1 MVSSFPII
9 GNRSTVSTAAFA
21 GRATPPIQQ
30 DPVATKLL
38 NQNSLQLGL
47 VASQITNLN
56 TQVASLNTTLQAIST
71 GLATSQAVERQ
82 KEEAEQ
88 ARESRLAQEQLRQ
101 GQESIIEKKI
111 EAAATAPA
119 QRLATK
125 ASFTLG
131 NLGKFF
137 LSLVGGWLTSQTID
151 AINANAEGNTDKL
164 QEIKINV
171 LKGLGVITGVFVASR
186 IALRALSGGFGRLA
200 IGLTAAAALG
210 LFTTPGKEFL
220 SFLYNEVKKF
230 YAGVQERL
238 PFLPNLPGQQPGGN
252 QTDPS
257 KLPEQQQSGSKPE
270 TETETESEIDPSK
283 PPGTQQYVLGG
294 LVEGTSGIDQIPA
307 RLTAGEFVVPQGK
320 VKQYG
325 LDFMESI
332 RSGNTLFA
340 ENDNKDE
347 FVPRDPEKPFDANL
361 RAKQTEPANIPLEGD
376 SSRGLEPG
384 QISKGDTTLS
394 EMGYSVDE
402 VQGMINEEQNIGKPV
417 VASPENLTP
426 VQKSLSIAKAVSEPP
441 QEESINILPLPIPPS
456 GGGQSNQQSAPVASG
471 NVGNIPVF
479 ATSDSSN
486 MYVLTTKTI
495 FNVL

>member
-9 GNRSTVSTAAFA
+9 GRRSTVSTAAFT
-21 GRATPPIQQ
+21 GRATAPVQQ
-30 DPVATKLL
+30 DPVTTKLL

-47 VASQITNLN
+47 VATQITNLN

-101 GQESIIEKKI
+101 GQESLIEKKI

-119 QRLATK
+119 QKLATK

-131 NLGKFF
+131 NLGQFF
-137 LSLVGGWLTSQTID
+137 LSLVGGWLTSQAID
-151 AINANAEGNTDKL
+151 AINAGAEGNKDKL

-171 LKGLGVITGVFVASR
+171 LKGLGVITGVFIASR
-186 IALRALSGGFGRLA
+186 LALRVLSGGFGRLA

-210 LFTTPGKEFL
+210 LFTAPGQQFL
-220 SFLYNEVKKF
+220 ALLAEAYNYIRENVP
-230 YAGVQERL
+230 GGQLL
-238 PFLPNLPGQQPGGN
+238 PALPEQQPNANQPPGQQP
-252 QTDPS
+252 P
-257 KLPEQQQSGSKPE
+257 PEQQGQQP
-270 TETETESEIDPSK
+270 PPQQQPNANK
-283 PPGTQQYVLGG
+283 PPGMALGG
-294 LVEGTSGIDQIPA
+294 LVEGTPGIDQIPA
-307 RLTAGEFVVPQGK
+307 MLTDGEFVMPQSK
-320 VKQYG
+320 VRQYG

-347 FVPRDPEKPFDANL
+347 FVPRDKEKPFDVNL
-361 RAKQTEPANIPLEGD
+361 EAKQTEPANIPLEGD
-376 SSRGLEPG
+376 ASRGLEPG
-384 QISKGDTTLS
+384 QISPGDTTLS

-402 VQGMINEEQNIGKPV
+402 VQGMINEEKYIGKTGNLPSSNITPIIKAQK
-417 VASPENLTP
+417 VAER
-426 VQKSLSIAKAVSEPP
+426 VSEPP
-441 QEESINILPLPIPPS
+441 QEDPINIVPIPIPPS
-456 GGGQSNQQSAPVASG
+456 GGGQSNQQSVPAASG
-471 NVGNIPVF
+471 SIGGIPVF

>member
-9 GNRSTVSTAAFA
+9 GRRSTVSTAAFT
-21 GRATPPIQQ
+21 GRATAPVQQ
-30 DPVATKLL
+30 DPVTTKLL

-47 VASQITNLN
+47 VATQITNLN

-101 GQESIIEKKI
+101 GQESLIEKKI

-119 QRLATK
+119 QKLATK

-131 NLGKFF
+131 NLGQFF
-137 LSLVGGWLTSQTID
+137 LSLVGGWLTSQAID
-151 AINANAEGNTDKL
+151 AINANAEGNKDKL

-186 IALRALSGGFGRLA
+186 LALRALTGGFGRLA
-200 IGLTAAAALG
+200 IGLTAAAAIG
-210 LFTTPGKEFL
+210 LFT
-220 SFLYNEVKKF
+220 
-230 YAGVQERL
+230 A
-238 PFLPNLPGQQPGGN
+238 PGQQFLALLAEAYKYIRENVPGG
-252 QTDPS
+252 QL
-257 KLPEQQQSGSKPE
+257 LPELPQQQP
-270 TETETESEIDPSK
+270 DANK
-283 PPGTQQYVLGG
+283 PPGIQEGQQGNQGNQSNQPNANKPPGAEQFALGG
-294 LVEGTSGIDQIPA
+294 LVEGTPGIDQIPA
-307 RLTAGEFVVPQGK
+307 MLTDGEFVMPQSK
-320 VKQYG
+320 VRQYG

-347 FVPRDPEKPFDANL
+347 FVPRDKEKPFDVNL
-361 RAKQTEPANIPLEGD
+361 KAKQTEPANIPLEGD
-376 SSRGLEPG
+376 ASKGLEPG
-384 QISKGDTTLS
+384 QISPGDTTLS

-402 VQGMINEEQNIGKPV
+402 VQGMINEEKYIGKTGNLPSSNITPIIKAQK
-417 VASPENLTP
+417 VAER
-426 VQKSLSIAKAVSEPP
+426 VSEPP
-441 QEESINILPLPIPPS
+441 QEDPINIVPIPIPPS
-456 GGGQSNQQSAPVASG
+456 GGGQSNQQSVPAASG
-471 NVGNIPVF
+471 SIGGIPVF

>member
-9 GNRSTVSTAAFA
+9 GRRSTVSTAAFT
-21 GRATPPIQQ
+21 GRATAPVQQ
-30 DPVATKLL
+30 DPVTTKLL

-47 VASQITNLN
+47 VATQITNLN

-101 GQESIIEKKI
+101 GQESLIEKKI

-119 QRLATK
+119 QKLATK

-131 NLGKFF
+131 NLGQFF
-137 LSLVGGWLTSQTID
+137 LSLVGGWLTSQAID
-151 AINANAEGNTDKL
+151 AINANAEGNKDKL

-186 IALRALSGGFGRLA
+186 LALTALSGGFGRLA
-200 IGLTAAAALG
+200 IGLTAAAAIG
-210 LFTTPGKEFL
+210 LFT
-220 SFLYNEVKKF
+220 
-230 YAGVQERL
+230 A
-238 PFLPNLPGQQPGGN
+238 PGQQFLALLAEAYKYVRENFPGG
-252 QTDPS
+252 QL
-257 KLPEQQQSGSKPE
+257 LPELPQQQPNANQPPGQQQGQQGNQGNQGNQSNQPNAN
-270 TETETESEIDPSK
+270 K
-283 PPGTQQYVLGG
+283 PPGPQQFALGG
-294 LVEGTSGIDQIPA
+294 LVEGTPGIDQIPA
-307 RLTAGEFVVPQGK
+307 MLTDGEFVMPQSK
-320 VKQYG
+320 VRQYG

-347 FVPRDPEKPFDANL
+347 FVPRDKEKPFDVNL
-361 RAKQTEPANIPLEGD
+361 KAKQTEPANIPLEGD
-376 SSRGLEPG
+376 ASRGLEPG
-384 QISKGDTTLS
+384 QISPGDTTLS

-402 VQGMINEEQNIGKPV
+402 VQGMINEEKYIGKTGNLPSSNITPIIKAQK
-417 VASPENLTP
+417 VAER
-426 VQKSLSIAKAVSEPP
+426 VSEPP
-441 QEESINILPLPIPPS
+441 QEDPINIVPIPIPPS
-456 GGGQSNQQSAPVASG
+456 GGGQSNQQSVPAASG
-471 NVGNIPVF
+471 SIGGIPVF

>member
-9 GNRSTVSTAAFA
+9 GRRSTVSTAAFT
-21 GRATPPIQQ
+21 GRATAPVQQ
-30 DPVATKLL
+30 DPVTTKLL

-47 VASQITNLN
+47 VAAQITNLN

-88 ARESRLAQEQLRQ
+88 ARESRLAQEKLRQ
-101 GQESIIEKKI
+101 GQESLIEKKI

-119 QRLATK
+119 QKLATK

-131 NLGKFF
+131 NLGQFF
-137 LSLVGGWLTSQTID
+137 LSLVGGWLTSQAID
-151 AINANAEGNTDKL
+151 AINANAEGNKDKL

-171 LKGLGVITGVFVASR
+171 LKGLGVITGVFIASR
-186 IALRALSGGFGRLA
+186 LALRVLSGGFGRLA
-200 IGLTAAAALG
+200 IGLTAAAAIG
-210 LFTTPGKEFL
+210 LFTAPGQQFL
-220 SFLYNEVKKF
+220 ELLAEAYNYIRE
-230 YAGVQERL
+230 
-238 PFLPNLPGQQPGGN
+238 NLPGGQLLPA
-252 QTDPS
+252 
-257 KLPEQQQSGSKPE
+257 LPEPQPNAN
-270 TETETESEIDPSK
+270 K
-283 PPGTQQYVLGG
+283 PPGQQQGQQGNQGQQPPPQQPNANKPPGRALGG
-294 LVEGTSGIDQIPA
+294 LVEGTPGIDQIPA
-307 RLTAGEFVVPQGK
+307 MLTDGEFVMPQSK
-320 VKQYG
+320 VRQYG

-347 FVPRDPEKPFDANL
+347 FVPRDKEKPFDVNL
-361 RAKQTEPANIPLEGD
+361 KAKQTEPANIPLEGD
-376 SSRGLEPG
+376 ASKGLEPG
-384 QISKGDTTLS
+384 QISPSDTTLS

-402 VQGMINEEQNIGKPV
+402 VQGMINEEKYIGKTGNLPSSNITPIIKAQK
-417 VASPENLTP
+417 VAER
-426 VQKSLSIAKAVSEPP
+426 VSEPP
-441 QEESINILPLPIPPS
+441 QEDPINIVPIPIPPS
-456 GGGQSNQQSAPVASG
+456 GGSQSNQQSVPAASG
-471 NVGNIPVF
+471 NVGGIPVF

>member
-56 TQVASLNTTLQAIST
+56 NQVASLNTTLQAIST

-88 ARESRLAQEQLRQ
+88 ARETRLAQEQLRQ

-111 EAAATAPA
+111 EAAATEPA
-119 QRLATK
+119 QKLARK

-131 NLGKFF
+131 NLGDFF
-137 LSLVGGWLTSQTID
+137 LSLIGGWLTSQVVD

-164 QEIKINV
+164 QEIKINI

-186 IALRALSGGFGRLA
+186 LALRVLSGGFGRLA

-210 LFTTPGKEFL
+210 LFTTPGKQFL
-220 SFLYNEVKKF
+220 NFLYDEVKKF
-230 YAGVQERL
+230 YAGAQKIL

-252 QTDPS
+252 QTNSNNSNKPQG
-257 KLPEQQQSGSKPE
+257 QQTSGQQPGGNQTNS
-270 TETETESEIDPSK
+270 TK
-283 PPGTQQYVLGG
+283 PPGMVLGG
-294 LVEGTSGIDQIPA
+294 LVKGKSGTDQNIRA
-307 RLTAGEFVVPQGK
+307 LTKGEFVVPQGR

-340 ENDNKDE
+340 ENDNKKDE
-347 FVPRDPEKPFDANL
+347 FVPKDPEKPFDANL

-376 SSRGLEPG
+376 ASRGLEPG

-394 EMGYSVDE
+394 EMGYSVAE
-402 VQGMINEEQNIGKPV
+402 VQGMINEEKNIGKPV

-441 QEESINILPLPIPPS
+441 QEEPINILPLPIPPS

>member
-9 GNRSTVSTAAFA
+9 GRRSTVSTAAFT
-21 GRATPPIQQ
+21 GRATAPVQQ
-30 DPVATKLL
+30 DPVTTKLL

-47 VASQITNLN
+47 VATQITNLN

-101 GQESIIEKKI
+101 GQESLIEKKI

-119 QRLATK
+119 QKLATK

-131 NLGKFF
+131 NLGQFF
-137 LSLVGGWLTSQTID
+137 LSLVGGWLTSQAID
-151 AINANAEGNTDKL
+151 AINAGAEGNKDKL

-186 IALRALSGGFGRLA
+186 LALRALSGGFGRLA
-200 IGLTAAAALG
+200 IGLTAAAAIG
-210 LFTTPGKEFL
+210 LFTAPGKQFL
-220 SFLYNEVKKF
+220 ALLAEAYNYIRENIP
-230 YAGVQERL
+230 GGQLL
-238 PFLPNLPGQQPGGN
+238 PELPQQQPNANQPPGQQQGQQGN
-252 QTDPS
+252 QGN
-257 KLPEQQQSGSKPE
+257 QSNQPNAN
-270 TETETESEIDPSK
+270 K
-283 PPGTQQYVLGG
+283 PPGPQQFALGG
-294 LVEGTSGIDQIPA
+294 LVEGTPGIDQIPA
-307 RLTAGEFVVPQGK
+307 MLTDGEFVMPQSK
-320 VKQYG
+320 VRQYG

-347 FVPRDPEKPFDANL
+347 FVPRDKEKPFDVNL
-361 RAKQTEPANIPLEGD
+361 KAKQTEPANIPLEGD
-376 SSRGLEPG
+376 ASKGLEPG
-384 QISKGDTTLS
+384 QISPGDTTLS

-402 VQGMINEEQNIGKPV
+402 VQGMINEEKYIGKTGNLPSSNITPIIKAQK
-417 VASPENLTP
+417 VAER
-426 VQKSLSIAKAVSEPP
+426 VSEPP
-441 QEESINILPLPIPPS
+441 QEDPINIVPIPIPPS
-456 GGGQSNQQSAPVASG
+456 GGGQSNQQSVPAASG
-471 NVGNIPVF
+471 SIGGIPVF

>member
-9 GNRSTVSTAAFA
+9 GRRSTVSTAAFT
-21 GRATPPIQQ
+21 GRATAPVQQ
-30 DPVATKLL
+30 DPVTTKLL

-47 VASQITNLN
+47 VATQITNLN

-101 GQESIIEKKI
+101 GQESLIEKKI

-119 QRLATK
+119 QKLATK

-131 NLGKFF
+131 NLGQFF
-137 LSLVGGWLTSQTID
+137 LSLVGGWLTSQAID
-151 AINANAEGNTDKL
+151 AINANAEGNKDKL

-186 IALRALSGGFGRLA
+186 LALTALTGGFGRLA
-200 IGLTAAAALG
+200 IGLTAAAAIG
-210 LFTTPGKEFL
+210 LFT
-220 SFLYNEVKKF
+220 
-230 YAGVQERL
+230 A
-238 PFLPNLPGQQPGGN
+238 PGQQFLALLAEAYNYIRENVPGG
-252 QTDPS
+252 QLLPA
-257 KLPEQQQSGSKPE
+257 LPEPQPNAA
-270 TETETESEIDPSK
+270 K
-283 PPGTQQYVLGG
+283 PPGIQEGQQGNQGNQSNQPNANKPPGPEQFALGG
-294 LVEGTSGIDQIPA
+294 LVKGTPGIDQIPA
-307 RLTAGEFVVPQGK
+307 MLTDGEFVMPQSK
-320 VKQYG
+320 VRQYG

-347 FVPRDPEKPFDANL
+347 FVPRDKEKPFDVNL
-361 RAKQTEPANIPLEGD
+361 EAKQTEPANIPLEGD
-376 SSRGLEPG
+376 ASRGLEPG
-384 QISKGDTTLS
+384 QISPSDTTLS

-402 VQGMINEEQNIGKPV
+402 VQGMINEEKYIGKTGNLPSSNITPIIKAQK
-417 VASPENLTP
+417 VAER
-426 VQKSLSIAKAVSEPP
+426 VSEPP
-441 QEESINILPLPIPPS
+441 QEDPINIVPIPIPPS
-456 GGGQSNQQSAPVASG
+456 GGGQSNQQSVPAASG
-471 NVGNIPVF
+471 NVGGIPVF

>member
-9 GNRSTVSTAAFA
+9 GRRSTVSTAAFT
-21 GRATPPIQQ
+21 GRATAPVQQ
-30 DPVATKLL
+30 DPVTTKLL

-47 VASQITNLN
+47 VATQITNLN

-101 GQESIIEKKI
+101 GQESLIEKKI

-119 QRLATK
+119 QKLATK

-131 NLGKFF
+131 NLGQFF
-137 LSLVGGWLTSQTID
+137 LSLVGGWLTSQAID
-151 AINANAEGNTDKL
+151 AINAGAEGNKDKL

-171 LKGLGVITGVFVASR
+171 LKGLGVITGVFIASR
-186 IALRALSGGFGRLA
+186 LALRVLSGGFGRLA

-210 LFTTPGKEFL
+210 LFTTPGKQFL
-220 SFLYNEVKKF
+220 GFLLEEGRKF
-230 YAGVQERL
+230 YESIRQNVPGGQLL
-238 PFLPNLPGQQPGGN
+238 PELPEPQPNAAEPPGQQQGQQGN
-252 QTDPS
+252 QGN
-257 KLPEQQQSGSKPE
+257 QGNQSNQPNAN
-270 TETETESEIDPSK
+270 K
-283 PPGTQQYVLGG
+283 PPGLQQYALGG
-294 LVEGTSGIDQIPA
+294 LVEGTPGIDQIPA
-307 RLTAGEFVVPQGK
+307 MLTDGEFVMPQGK

-347 FVPRDPEKPFDANL
+347 FVPRDKEKPFDVNL
-361 RAKQTEPANIPLEGD
+361 KAKQTEPANIPLEGD
-376 SSRGLEPG
+376 ASKGLEPG
-384 QISKGDTTLS
+384 QISPSDTTLS

-402 VQGMINEEQNIGKPV
+402 VQGMINEEKYIGKTGNLPSSNITPIIKAQK
-417 VASPENLTP
+417 VAER
-426 VQKSLSIAKAVSEPP
+426 VSEPP
-441 QEESINILPLPIPPS
+441 QEDPINIVPIPIPPS
-456 GGGQSNQQSAPVASG
+456 GGGQSNQQSVPAASG
-471 NVGNIPVF
+471 SIGGIPVF

>member
-9 GNRSTVSTAAFA
+9 GRRSTVSTAAFT
-21 GRATPPIQQ
+21 GRATAPVQQ
-30 DPVATKLL
+30 DPVTTKLL

-47 VASQITNLN
+47 VATQITNLN

-101 GQESIIEKKI
+101 GQESLIEKKI

-119 QRLATK
+119 QKLATK

-131 NLGKFF
+131 NLGQFF
-137 LSLVGGWLTSQTID
+137 LSLVGGWLTSQAID
-151 AINANAEGNTDKL
+151 AINAGAEGNKDKL

-186 IALRALSGGFGRLA
+186 LALRALSGGFGRLA
-200 IGLTAAAALG
+200 IGLTAAAAIG
-210 LFTTPGKEFL
+210 LFTTPGKQFL
-220 SFLYNEVKKF
+220 ALLAEAYNYLRENVP
-230 YAGVQERL
+230 GGQLL
-238 PFLPNLPGQQPGGN
+238 PELPQQQPDAN
-252 QTDPS
+252 
-257 KLPEQQQSGSKPE
+257 
-270 TETETESEIDPSK
+270 K
-283 PPGTQQYVLGG
+283 PPGIQEGQQGNQGNQSNQPNANKPPGAEQFALGG
-294 LVEGTSGIDQIPA
+294 LVEGTPGIDQIPA
-307 RLTAGEFVVPQGK
+307 MLTDGEFVMPQSK
-320 VKQYG
+320 VRQYG

-347 FVPRDPEKPFDANL
+347 FVPRDKEKPFDVNL
-361 RAKQTEPANIPLEGD
+361 KAKQTEPANIPLEGD
-376 SSRGLEPG
+376 ASKGLEPG
-384 QISKGDTTLS
+384 QISPGDTTLS

-402 VQGMINEEQNIGKPV
+402 VQGMINEEKYIGKTGNLPSSNITPIIKAQK
-417 VASPENLTP
+417 VAER
-426 VQKSLSIAKAVSEPP
+426 VSEPP
-441 QEESINILPLPIPPS
+441 QEDPINIVPIPIPPS
-456 GGGQSNQQSAPVASG
+456 GGGQSNQQSVPAASG
-471 NVGNIPVF
+471 SIGGIPVF

>member
-9 GNRSTVSTAAFA
+9 GRRSTVSTAAFT
-21 GRATPPIQQ
+21 GRATAPVQQ
-30 DPVATKLL
+30 DPVTTKLL

-47 VASQITNLN
+47 VAAQITNLN
-56 TQVASLNTTLQAIST
+56 TQVASLNTTLQAISS

-101 GQESIIEKKI
+101 GQESLIEKKI

-119 QRLATK
+119 QKLATK

-131 NLGKFF
+131 NLGQFF
-137 LSLVGGWLTSQTID
+137 LSLVGGWLTSQAID
-151 AINANAEGNTDKL
+151 AINAGAEGNKDKL

-171 LKGLGVITGVFVASR
+171 LKGLGVITGVFIASR
-186 IALRALSGGFGRLA
+186 LALRVLSGGFGRLA

-210 LFTTPGKEFL
+210 LFTEPGKQFL
-220 SFLYNEVKKF
+220 KLLAEAYNYFRENVP
-230 YAGVQERL
+230 GGQLL
-238 PFLPNLPGQQPGGN
+238 PELPQQQPNANQPPGLQQGQQGN
-252 QTDPS
+252 QGN
-257 KLPEQQQSGSKPE
+257 QGNQSNQPNAN
-270 TETETESEIDPSK
+270 K
-283 PPGTQQYVLGG
+283 PPGPQQLALGG
-294 LVEGTSGIDQIPA
+294 LVEGTPGIDQIPA
-307 RLTAGEFVVPQGK
+307 MLTDGEFVMPQSK
-320 VKQYG
+320 VRQYG

-347 FVPRDPEKPFDANL
+347 FVPRDKEKPFDVNL
-361 RAKQTEPANIPLEGD
+361 KAKQTEPANIPLEGD
-376 SSRGLEPG
+376 ASKGLEPG
-384 QISKGDTTLS
+384 QISPSDTTLS

-402 VQGMINEEQNIGKPV
+402 VRGMINEEKYIGKTGNLPSSNITPIIKAQK
-417 VASPENLTP
+417 VAER
-426 VQKSLSIAKAVSEPP
+426 VSEPP
-441 QEESINILPLPIPPS
+441 QEDPINIVPIPIPPS
-456 GGGQSNQQSAPVASG
+456 SGGQSNQQSVPAASG
-471 NVGNIPVF
+471 SIGGIPVF

>member
-9 GNRSTVSTAAFA
+9 GRRSTVSTAAFT
-21 GRATPPIQQ
+21 GRATAPVQQ
-30 DPVATKLL
+30 DPVTTKLL

-47 VASQITNLN
+47 VATQITNLN

-101 GQESIIEKKI
+101 GQESLIEKKI

-119 QRLATK
+119 QKLATK

-131 NLGKFF
+131 NLGQFF
-137 LSLVGGWLTSQTID
+137 LSLVGGWLTSQAID
-151 AINANAEGNTDKL
+151 AINANAEGNKDKL

-186 IALRALSGGFGRLA
+186 LALTALSGGFGRLA
-200 IGLTAAAALG
+200 IGLTAAAAIG
-210 LFTTPGKEFL
+210 LFT
-220 SFLYNEVKKF
+220 
-230 YAGVQERL
+230 A
-238 PFLPNLPGQQPGGN
+238 PGQQFLELLAEAYKYVRENFPGG
-252 QTDPS
+252 QL
-257 KLPEQQQSGSKPE
+257 LPELPQQQPNANQPPGQQQGQQGNQGNQGNQSNQPNAN
-270 TETETESEIDPSK
+270 K
-283 PPGTQQYVLGG
+283 PPGPQQFALGG
-294 LVEGTSGIDQIPA
+294 LVEGTPGIDQIPA
-307 RLTAGEFVVPQGK
+307 MLTDGEFVMPQSK
-320 VKQYG
+320 VRQYG

-347 FVPRDPEKPFDANL
+347 FVPRDKEKPFDVNL
-361 RAKQTEPANIPLEGD
+361 EAKQTEPANIPLEGD
-376 SSRGLEPG
+376 ASRGLEPG
-384 QISKGDTTLS
+384 QISPSDTTLS

-402 VQGMINEEQNIGKPV
+402 VQGMINEEKYIGKTGNLPSSNITPIIKAQK
-417 VASPENLTP
+417 VAER
-426 VQKSLSIAKAVSEPP
+426 VSEPP
-441 QEESINILPLPIPPS
+441 QEDPINIVPIPIPPS
-456 GGGQSNQQSAPVASG
+456 GGGQSNQQSVPAASG
-471 NVGNIPVF
+471 SIGGIPVF

>member
-9 GNRSTVSTAAFA
+9 GRRSTVSTAAFT
-21 GRATPPIQQ
+21 GRATAPVQQ
-30 DPVATKLL
+30 DPVTTKLL

-47 VASQITNLN
+47 VATQITNLN

-101 GQESIIEKKI
+101 GQESLIEKKI

-119 QRLATK
+119 QKLATK

-131 NLGKFF
+131 NLGQFF
-137 LSLVGGWLTSQTID
+137 LSLVGGWLTSQAID
-151 AINANAEGNTDKL
+151 AINANAEGNKDKL

-186 IALRALSGGFGRLA
+186 LALRALTGGFGRLA
-200 IGLTAAAALG
+200 IGLTAAAAIG
-210 LFTTPGKEFL
+210 LFT
-220 SFLYNEVKKF
+220 
-230 YAGVQERL
+230 A
-238 PFLPNLPGQQPGGN
+238 PGQQFLALLAEAYNYIRENVPGG
-252 QTDPS
+252 QL
-257 KLPEQQQSGSKPE
+257 LPELPQQQP
-270 TETETESEIDPSK
+270 DANK
-283 PPGTQQYVLGG
+283 PPGIQEGQQGNQGNQSNQPNANKPPGAEQFALGG
-294 LVEGTSGIDQIPA
+294 LVEGTPGIDQIPA
-307 RLTAGEFVVPQGK
+307 MLTDGEFVMPQSK
-320 VKQYG
+320 VRQYG

-347 FVPRDPEKPFDANL
+347 FVPRDKEKPFDVNL
-361 RAKQTEPANIPLEGD
+361 KAKQTEPANIPLEGD
-376 SSRGLEPG
+376 ASKGLEPG
-384 QISKGDTTLS
+384 QISPGDTTLS

-402 VQGMINEEQNIGKPV
+402 VQGMINEEKYIGKTGNLPSSNITPIIKAQK
-417 VASPENLTP
+417 VAER
-426 VQKSLSIAKAVSEPP
+426 VSEPP
-441 QEESINILPLPIPPS
+441 QEDPINIVPIPIPPS
-456 GGGQSNQQSAPVASG
+456 GGGQSNQQSVPAASG
-471 NVGNIPVF
+471 SIGGIPVF

>member
-9 GNRSTVSTAAFA
+9 GRRSTVSTAAFT
-21 GRATPPIQQ
+21 GRATAPVQQ
-30 DPVATKLL
+30 DPVTTKLL

-47 VASQITNLN
+47 VATQITNLN

-101 GQESIIEKKI
+101 GQESLIEKKI

-119 QRLATK
+119 QKLATK

-131 NLGKFF
+131 NLGQFF
-137 LSLVGGWLTSQTID
+137 LSLVGGWLTSQAID
-151 AINANAEGNTDKL
+151 AINANAEGNKDKL

-186 IALRALSGGFGRLA
+186 LALRALTGGFGRLA
-200 IGLTAAAALG
+200 IGLTAAAAIG
-210 LFTTPGKEFL
+210 LFT
-220 SFLYNEVKKF
+220 
-230 YAGVQERL
+230 A
-238 PFLPNLPGQQPGGN
+238 PGQQFLALLAEAYNYIRENVPGG
-252 QTDPS
+252 QL
-257 KLPEQQQSGSKPE
+257 LPELPQQQP
-270 TETETESEIDPSK
+270 DANK
-283 PPGTQQYVLGG
+283 PPGIQEGQQGNQGNQSNQPNANKPPGAEQFALGG
-294 LVEGTSGIDQIPA
+294 LVEGTPGIDQIPA
-307 RLTAGEFVVPQGK
+307 MLTDGEFVMPQSK
-320 VKQYG
+320 VRQYG

-347 FVPRDPEKPFDANL
+347 FVPRDKEKPFDVNL
-361 RAKQTEPANIPLEGD
+361 KAKQTEPANIPLEGD
-376 SSRGLEPG
+376 ASKGLEPG
-384 QISKGDTTLS
+384 QISPGDTTLS

-402 VQGMINEEQNIGKPV
+402 VQGMINEEKYIGKTGNLPSSNITPIIKAQK
-417 VASPENLTP
+417 VAER
-426 VQKSLSIAKAVSEPP
+426 VSEPP
-441 QEESINILPLPIPPS
+441 QEDPINIVPIPIPPAS
-456 GGGQSNQQSAPVASG
+456 GGQSSQQSVPAASG
-471 NVGNIPVF
+471 NVGGIPVF

>member
-9 GNRSTVSTAAFA
+9 GRRSTVSTAAFT
-21 GRATPPIQQ
+21 GRATAPVQQ
-30 DPVATKLL
+30 DPVTTKLL

-47 VASQITNLN
+47 VATQITNLN

-101 GQESIIEKKI
+101 GQESLIEKKI

-119 QRLATK
+119 QKLATK

-131 NLGKFF
+131 NLGQFF
-137 LSLVGGWLTSQTID
+137 LSLVGGWLTSQAID
-151 AINANAEGNTDKL
+151 AINANAEGNKDKL

-186 IALRALSGGFGRLA
+186 LALRALSGGFGRLA
-200 IGLTAAAALG
+200 IGLTAAAAIG
-210 LFTTPGKEFL
+210 LFTTPGKQFL
-220 SFLYNEVKKF
+220 ALLAEAYNYLRENVP
-230 YAGVQERL
+230 GGQLL
-238 PFLPNLPGQQPGGN
+238 PELPQQQPDAN
-252 QTDPS
+252 
-257 KLPEQQQSGSKPE
+257 
-270 TETETESEIDPSK
+270 K
-283 PPGTQQYVLGG
+283 PPGIQEGQQGNQGNQSNQPNANKPPGAEQFALGG
-294 LVEGTSGIDQIPA
+294 LVEGTPGIDQIPA
-307 RLTAGEFVVPQGK
+307 MLTDGEFVMPQSK
-320 VKQYG
+320 VRQYG

-347 FVPRDPEKPFDANL
+347 FVPRDKEKPFDVNL
-361 RAKQTEPANIPLEGD
+361 KAKQTEPANIPLEGD
-376 SSRGLEPG
+376 ASKGLEPG
-384 QISKGDTTLS
+384 QISPGDTTLS

-402 VQGMINEEQNIGKPV
+402 VQGMINEEKYIGKTGNLPSSNITPIIKAQK
-417 VASPENLTP
+417 VAER
-426 VQKSLSIAKAVSEPP
+426 VSEPP
-441 QEESINILPLPIPPS
+441 QEDPINIVPIPIPPS
-456 GGGQSNQQSAPVASG
+456 GGGQSNQQSVPAASG
-471 NVGNIPVF
+471 SIGGIPVF

>member
-9 GNRSTVSTAAFA
+9 GRRSTVSTAAFT
-21 GRATPPIQQ
+21 GRATAPVQQ
-30 DPVATKLL
+30 DPVTTKLL

-47 VASQITNLN
+47 VAAQITNLN

-101 GQESIIEKKI
+101 GQESLIEKKI

-119 QRLATK
+119 QKLATK

-131 NLGKFF
+131 NLGQFF
-137 LSLVGGWLTSQTID
+137 LSLVGGWLTSQAID
-151 AINANAEGNTDKL
+151 AINANAEGNKDKL

-186 IALRALSGGFGRLA
+186 LALTALTGGFGRLA
-200 IGLTAAAALG
+200 IGLTAAAAIG
-210 LFTTPGKEFL
+210 LFT
-220 SFLYNEVKKF
+220 
-230 YAGVQERL
+230 A
-238 PFLPNLPGQQPGGN
+238 PGQQFLALLAEAYNYIRENVPGG
-252 QTDPS
+252 QLLPA
-257 KLPEQQQSGSKPE
+257 LPEPQPNAA
-270 TETETESEIDPSK
+270 K
-283 PPGTQQYVLGG
+283 PPGIQEGQQGNQGNQSNQPNANKPPGPEQFALGG
-294 LVEGTSGIDQIPA
+294 LVKGTPGIDQIPA
-307 RLTAGEFVVPQGK
+307 MLTDGEFVMPQSK
-320 VKQYG
+320 VRQYG

-347 FVPRDPEKPFDANL
+347 FVPRDKEKPFDVNL
-361 RAKQTEPANIPLEGD
+361 EAKQTEPANIPLEGD
-376 SSRGLEPG
+376 ASRGLEPG
-384 QISKGDTTLS
+384 QISPSDTTLS

-402 VQGMINEEQNIGKPV
+402 VQGMINEEKYIGKTGNLPSSNITPIIKAQK
-417 VASPENLTP
+417 VAER
-426 VQKSLSIAKAVSEPP
+426 VSEPP
-441 QEESINILPLPIPPS
+441 QEDPINIVPIPIPPS
-456 GGGQSNQQSAPVASG
+456 GGGQSNQQSVPAASG
-471 NVGNIPVF
+471 SIGGIPVF

>member
-9 GNRSTVSTAAFA
+9 GRRSTVSTAAFT
-21 GRATPPIQQ
+21 GRATAPVQQ
-30 DPVATKLL
+30 DPVTTKLL

-47 VASQITNLN
+47 VATQITNLN

-101 GQESIIEKKI
+101 GQESLIEKKI

-119 QRLATK
+119 QKLATK

-137 LSLVGGWLTSQTID
+137 LSLVGGWLTSQAID
-151 AINANAEGNTDKL
+151 AINANAEGNKDKL

-186 IALRALSGGFGRLA
+186 LALTALTGGFGRLA
-200 IGLTAAAALG
+200 IGLTAAAAIG
-210 LFTTPGKEFL
+210 LFTTPGQQFL
-220 SFLYNEVKKF
+220 GFLLEEGRKF
-230 YAGVQERL
+230 YESIRQNVPGGQLL
-238 PFLPNLPGQQPGGN
+238 PELPQQQPNANQPPGQQP
-252 QTDPS
+252 P
-257 KLPEQQQSGSKPE
+257 PEQQGQQP
-270 TETETESEIDPSK
+270 PSQQPPPANR
-283 PPGTQQYVLGG
+283 PPGRALGG
-294 LVEGTSGIDQIPA
+294 LVEGTPGIDQIPA
-307 RLTAGEFVVPQGK
+307 MLTDGEFVMPQGK

-347 FVPRDPEKPFDANL
+347 FVPRDKEKPFDVNL
-361 RAKQTEPANIPLEGD
+361 EAKQTEPANIPLEGD
-376 SSRGLEPG
+376 ASRGLEPG
-384 QISKGDTTLS
+384 QISPGDTTLS

-402 VQGMINEEQNIGKPV
+402 VQGMINEEKYIGKTGNLPSSNITPIIKAQK
-417 VASPENLTP
+417 VAER
-426 VQKSLSIAKAVSEPP
+426 VSEPP
-441 QEESINILPLPIPPS
+441 QEDPINIVPIPIPPS
-456 GGGQSNQQSAPVASG
+456 GGGQSNQQSVPAASG
-471 NVGNIPVF
+471 SIGGIPVF

>member
-21 GRATPPIQQ
+21 GRATTPVQQ
-30 DPVATKLL
+30 NPVTTKLL

-47 VASQITNLN
+47 VASQINNLN

-101 GQESIIEKKI
+101 GQESLIEKKI
-111 EAAATAPA
+111 EAASTAPA
-119 QRLATK
+119 QKLATK

-131 NLGKFF
+131 NLGQFF

-186 IALRALSGGFGRLA
+186 LALRVLSGGFGRLA

-220 SFLYNEVKKF
+220 NFLYNEVKKF

-238 PFLPNLPGQQPGGN
+238 PFLPNLPGAESGGN

-257 KLPEQQQSGSKPE
+257 KLPEQQQSGQQTSGQQSGGNQ
-270 TETETESEIDPSK
+270 TDPTK
-283 PPGTQQYVLGG
+283 PPNMVLGG
-294 LVEGTSGIDQIPA
+294 LVEGTSGIDQINVN
-307 RLTAGEFVVPQGK
+307 LTAGEFVVPQGK

-340 ENDNKDE
+340 DNDKGDE

-402 VQGMINEEQNIGKPV
+402 VQGMINEEKNIGKPV

>member
-9 GNRSTVSTAAFA
+9 GRRSTVSTAAFT
-21 GRATPPIQQ
+21 GRATAPVQQ
-30 DPVATKLL
+30 DPVTTKLL

-47 VASQITNLN
+47 VATQITNLN

-101 GQESIIEKKI
+101 GQESLIEKKI

-119 QRLATK
+119 QKLATK

-131 NLGKFF
+131 NLGQFF
-137 LSLVGGWLTSQTID
+137 LSLVGGWLTSQAID
-151 AINANAEGNTDKL
+151 AINAAAEENKDKL

-186 IALRALSGGFGRLA
+186 LALTALSGGFGRLA
-200 IGLTAAAALG
+200 IGLTAAAAIG
-210 LFTTPGKEFL
+210 LFTTPGQQFL
-220 SFLYNEVKKF
+220 ALLAEAYKYIRENIP
-230 YAGVQERL
+230 GGQLL
-238 PFLPNLPGQQPGGN
+238 PALPEPQPNANQPPGQQQGQQGN
-252 QTDPS
+252 QG
-257 KLPEQQQSGSKPE
+257 QQGQQP
-270 TETETESEIDPSK
+270 PPQQPNANK
-283 PPGTQQYVLGG
+283 PPGMALGG
-294 LVEGTSGIDQIPA
+294 LVEGTPGIDQIPA
-307 RLTAGEFVVPQGK
+307 MLTDGEFVMPQSK
-320 VKQYG
+320 VRQYG

-347 FVPRDPEKPFDANL
+347 FVPRDKEKPFDVNL
-361 RAKQTEPANIPLEGD
+361 KAKQTEPANIPLEGD
-376 SSRGLEPG
+376 ASKGLEPG
-384 QISKGDTTLS
+384 QISPGDTTLS

-402 VQGMINEEQNIGKPV
+402 VQGMINEEKYIGKTGNLPSSNITPIIKAQK
-417 VASPENLTP
+417 VAER
-426 VQKSLSIAKAVSEPP
+426 VSEPP
-441 QEESINILPLPIPPS
+441 QEDPINIMPIPIPPAS
-456 GGGQSNQQSAPVASG
+456 GGQSSQQSVPAASG
-471 NVGNIPVF
+471 NVGGIPVF

>member
-9 GNRSTVSTAAFA
+9 GRRSTVSTAAFT
-21 GRATPPIQQ
+21 GRATAPVQQ
-30 DPVATKLL
+30 DPVTTKLL

-47 VASQITNLN
+47 VAAQITNLN

-101 GQESIIEKKI
+101 GQESLIEKKI

-119 QRLATK
+119 QKLATK

-131 NLGKFF
+131 NLGQFF
-137 LSLVGGWLTSQTID
+137 LSLVGGWLTSQAID
-151 AINANAEGNTDKL
+151 AINAAAEGNKDKL

-171 LKGLGVITGVFVASR
+171 LKGLGVITGVFIASR
-186 IALRALSGGFGRLA
+186 LALRVLSGGFGRLA
-200 IGLTAAAALG
+200 IGLTAAAAIG
-210 LFTTPGKEFL
+210 LFTAPGQQFL
-220 SFLYNEVKKF
+220 ELLAEAYNYIRE
-230 YAGVQERL
+230 
-238 PFLPNLPGQQPGGN
+238 NLPGGQLLPA
-252 QTDPS
+252 
-257 KLPEQQQSGSKPE
+257 LPEPQPNAN
-270 TETETESEIDPSK
+270 K
-283 PPGTQQYVLGG
+283 PPGRALGG
-294 LVEGTSGIDQIPA
+294 LVEGTPGIDQIPA
-307 RLTAGEFVVPQGK
+307 MLTDGEFVMPQSK
-320 VKQYG
+320 VRQYG

-347 FVPRDPEKPFDANL
+347 FVPRDKEKPFDVNL
-361 RAKQTEPANIPLEGD
+361 KAKQTEPANIPLEGD
-376 SSRGLEPG
+376 ASKGLEPG
-384 QISKGDTTLS
+384 QISPSDTTLS

-402 VQGMINEEQNIGKPV
+402 VQGMINEEKYIGKTGNLPSSNITPIIKAQK
-417 VASPENLTP
+417 VAER
-426 VQKSLSIAKAVSEPP
+426 VSEPP
-441 QEESINILPLPIPPS
+441 QEDPINIVPIPIPPS
-456 GGGQSNQQSAPVASG
+456 GGGQSNQQSVPAASG
-471 NVGNIPVF
+471 NVGGIPVF

>member
-9 GNRSTVSTAAFA
+9 GRRSTVSTAAFT
-21 GRATPPIQQ
+21 GRATAPVQQ
-30 DPVATKLL
+30 DPVTTKLL

-47 VASQITNLN
+47 VATQITNLN

-101 GQESIIEKKI
+101 GQESLIEKKI

-119 QRLATK
+119 QKLATK

-131 NLGKFF
+131 NLGQFF
-137 LSLVGGWLTSQTID
+137 LSLVGGWLTSQAID
-151 AINANAEGNTDKL
+151 AINAAAEGNKDKL

-186 IALRALSGGFGRLA
+186 LALRALSGGFGRLA
-200 IGLTAAAALG
+200 IGLTAAAAIG
-210 LFTTPGKEFL
+210 LFTK
-220 SFLYNEVKKF
+220 
-230 YAGVQERL
+230 
-238 PFLPNLPGQQPGGN
+238 PGQQFLALLAEAYNYLRENVPGG
-252 QTDPS
+252 QL
-257 KLPEQQQSGSKPE
+257 LPELPQQQPNAN
-270 TETETESEIDPSK
+270 K
-283 PPGTQQYVLGG
+283 PPGQQQGQQGNQGNQGQQPPPSNQQPPANRPPGSALGG
-294 LVEGTSGIDQIPA
+294 LVEGTPGIDQIPA
-307 RLTAGEFVVPQGK
+307 MLTDGEFVMPQSK
-320 VKQYG
+320 VRQYG

-347 FVPRDPEKPFDANL
+347 FVPRDKEKPFDVNL
-361 RAKQTEPANIPLEGD
+361 KAKQTEPANIPLEGD
-376 SSRGLEPG
+376 ASKGLEPG
-384 QISKGDTTLS
+384 QISPSDTTLS

-402 VQGMINEEQNIGKPV
+402 VQGMINEEKYIGKTGNLPSSNITPIIKAQK
-417 VASPENLTP
+417 VAER
-426 VQKSLSIAKAVSEPP
+426 VSEPP
-441 QEESINILPLPIPPS
+441 QEDPINIVPIPIPPS
-456 GGGQSNQQSAPVASG
+456 GGGQSNQQSVPAASG
-471 NVGNIPVF
+471 SIGGIPVF

>member
-1 MVSSFPII
+1 MVSSFPIL
-9 GNRSTVSTAAFA
+9 GGRSTLSTAAFT
-21 GRATPPIQQ
+21 GRATAPVQQ
-30 DPVATKLL
+30 DPVTTKLL

-47 VASQITNLN
+47 VASQINNLN
-56 TQVASLNTTLQAIST
+56 TQVANLNTTLQAIST

-119 QRLATK
+119 QKLATK

-131 NLGKFF
+131 NLGQFF
-137 LSLVGGWLTSQTID
+137 LTLVGGWLTSQAID
-151 AINANAEGNTDKL
+151 AINANAEGNKDKL

-186 IALRALSGGFGRLA
+186 LALRVLTGGFGRLA

-210 LFTTPGKEFL
+210 LFTTPGREFL
-220 SFLYNEVKKF
+220 KFLYTEVKNL
-230 YAGVQERL
+230 YDNVRN
-238 PFLPNLPGQQPGGN
+238 NLPGANIVLPELPEIEPQNQQPNANQPPGGQQQQQQQQGQQGQQGN
-252 QTDPS
+252 QTDS
-257 KLPEQQQSGSKPE
+257 
-270 TETETESEIDPSK
+270 TR
-283 PPGTQQYVLGG
+283 PPGRFLGG
-294 LVEGTSGIDQIPA
+294 LVEGTPGIDQIPA
-307 RLTAGEFVVPQGK
+307 MLTDGEFIMPQGK

-340 ENDNKDE
+340 ENNNKDE
-347 FVPRDPEKPFDANL
+347 FVPRDQTEPYDYSL
-361 RAKQTEPANIPLEGD
+361 RAEPANIPLEGD
-376 SSRGLEPG
+376 PSKGLEPG
-384 QISKGDTTLS
+384 QISKDDTTLS
-394 EMGYSVDE
+394 EMGFSVDE
-402 VQGMINEEQNIGKPV
+402 VQKMINEERNIGKPTI
-417 VASPENLTP
+417 ASPENLTP
-426 VQKSLSIAKAVSEPP
+426 VQKSLPIAKAVSEPP
-441 QEESINILPLPIPPS
+441 QEDPINIVPIAIPPAS
-456 GGGQSNQQSAPVASG
+456 GGQSNQQSVPAASG
-471 NVGNIPVF
+471 NIGNIPVF

-495 FNVL
+495 FNVF

>member
-9 GNRSTVSTAAFA
+9 GRRSTVSTAAFT
-21 GRATPPIQQ
+21 GRATAPVQQ
-30 DPVATKLL
+30 DPVTTKLL

-47 VASQITNLN
+47 VATQITNLN

-101 GQESIIEKKI
+101 GQESLIEKKI

-119 QRLATK
+119 QKLATK

-131 NLGKFF
+131 NLGQFF
-137 LSLVGGWLTSQTID
+137 LSLVGGWLTSQAID
-151 AINANAEGNTDKL
+151 AINANAEGNKDKL

-186 IALRALSGGFGRLA
+186 LALTALSGGFGRLA
-200 IGLTAAAALG
+200 IGLTAAAAIG
-210 LFTTPGKEFL
+210 LFTTPGKQFL
-220 SFLYNEVKKF
+220 ALLAEAYNYLRENVP
-230 YAGVQERL
+230 GGQLL
-238 PFLPNLPGQQPGGN
+238 PELPQQQPDAN
-252 QTDPS
+252 
-257 KLPEQQQSGSKPE
+257 
-270 TETETESEIDPSK
+270 K
-283 PPGTQQYVLGG
+283 PPGIQEGQQGNQGNQSNQPNANKPPGAEQFALGG
-294 LVEGTSGIDQIPA
+294 LVEGTPGIDQIPA
-307 RLTAGEFVVPQGK
+307 MLTDGEFVMPQSK
-320 VKQYG
+320 VRQYG

-347 FVPRDPEKPFDANL
+347 FVPRDKEKPFDVNL
-361 RAKQTEPANIPLEGD
+361 KAKQTEPANIPLEGD
-376 SSRGLEPG
+376 ASKGLEPG
-384 QISKGDTTLS
+384 QISPGDTTLS

-402 VQGMINEEQNIGKPV
+402 VQGMINEEKYIGKTGNLPSSNITPIIKAQK
-417 VASPENLTP
+417 VAER
-426 VQKSLSIAKAVSEPP
+426 VSEPP
-441 QEESINILPLPIPPS
+441 QEDPINIVPIPIPPS
-456 GGGQSNQQSAPVASG
+456 GGGQSNQQSVPAASG
-471 NVGNIPVF
+471 SIGGIPVF

>member
-9 GNRSTVSTAAFA
+9 GRRSTVSTAAFT
-21 GRATPPIQQ
+21 GRATAPVQQ
-30 DPVATKLL
+30 DPVTTRLL

-47 VASQITNLN
+47 VAAQITNLN

-119 QRLATK
+119 QKLATK

-131 NLGKFF
+131 NLGQFF
-137 LSLVGGWLTSQTID
+137 LSLVGGWLTSQAID
-151 AINANAEGNTDKL
+151 AINANAEGNKDKL

-171 LKGLGVITGVFVASR
+171 LKGLGVITGVFIASR
-186 IALRALSGGFGRLA
+186 LALRVLTGGFGRLA

-210 LFTTPGKEFL
+210 LFT
-220 SFLYNEVKKF
+220 
-230 YAGVQERL
+230 A
-238 PFLPNLPGQQPGGN
+238 PGQQFLELLAEVYNNIRENVPGG
-252 QTDPS
+252 QL
-257 KLPEQQQSGSKPE
+257 LPELPQQQPNAN
-270 TETETESEIDPSK
+270 K
-283 PPGTQQYVLGG
+283 PPGLQQGQQGNQGNQGNQSNQPNANKPPGPQQYALGG
-294 LVEGTSGIDQIPA
+294 LVEGTPGIDQVPA
-307 RLTAGEFVVPQGK
+307 MLTDGEFVVPKSK
-320 VKQYG
+320 VRQYG

-347 FVPRDPEKPFDANL
+347 FVPRDKEKPFDVNL
-361 RAKQTEPANIPLEGD
+361 EAKQTEPANIPLEGD
-376 SSRGLEPG
+376 ASRGLEPG
-384 QISKGDTTLS
+384 QISPGDTTLS

-402 VQGMINEEQNIGKPV
+402 VQGMINEEKYIGKTGNLPSSNITPIIKAQK
-417 VASPENLTP
+417 VAER
-426 VQKSLSIAKAVSEPP
+426 VSEPP
-441 QEESINILPLPIPPS
+441 QEDPINIVPIPIPPS
-456 GGGQSNQQSAPVASG
+456 GGGQSNQQSVPAASG
-471 NVGNIPVF
+471 SIGGIPVF

>member
-9 GNRSTVSTAAFA
+9 GRRSTVSTAAFT
-21 GRATPPIQQ
+21 GRATAPVQQ
-30 DPVATKLL
+30 DPVTTKLL

-47 VASQITNLN
+47 VATQITNLN

-101 GQESIIEKKI
+101 GQESLIEKKI

-119 QRLATK
+119 QKLATK

-131 NLGKFF
+131 NLGQFF
-137 LSLVGGWLTSQTID
+137 LSLVGGWLTSQAID
-151 AINANAEGNTDKL
+151 AINAGAEGNKDKL

-171 LKGLGVITGVFVASR
+171 LKGLGVITGVFIASR
-186 IALRALSGGFGRLA
+186 LALRVLTGGFGRLA
-200 IGLTAAAALG
+200 LGLTAAAALG
-210 LFTTPGKEFL
+210 LFTTPGQQFL
-220 SFLYNEVKKF
+220 GFLLEEGRKF
-230 YAGVQERL
+230 YESIRQNVPGGQLL
-238 PFLPNLPGQQPGGN
+238 PELPPQQPNANQPPGQQP
-252 QTDPS
+252 P
-257 KLPEQQQSGSKPE
+257 PQQQGQQP
-270 TETETESEIDPSK
+270 PPQQPPPAANR
-283 PPGTQQYVLGG
+283 PPGMALGG

-307 RLTAGEFVVPQGK
+307 MLTDGEFVMPQGK

-347 FVPRDPEKPFDANL
+347 FVAKEKPFDLNL
-361 RAKQTEPANIPLEGD
+361 EAKQTEPANIPLEGD
-376 SSRGLEPG
+376 PSKGLEPG

-402 VQGMINEEQNIGKPV
+402 VQGMINEEKYIGKTGNLPSSNITPIIKAQK
-417 VASPENLTP
+417 VAER
-426 VQKSLSIAKAVSEPP
+426 VSEPP
-441 QEESINILPLPIPPS
+441 QEDPINIMPIPIPPAN
-456 GGGQSNQQSAPVASG
+456 GGQSNQQSTPVASG
-471 NVGNIPVF
+471 NIGNIPVF
-479 ATSDSSN
+479 STNDSSN

>member
-9 GNRSTVSTAAFA
+9 GRRSTVSTAAFT
-21 GRATPPIQQ
+21 GRATAPVQQ
-30 DPVATKLL
+30 DPVTTKLL

-47 VASQITNLN
+47 VATQITNLN

-101 GQESIIEKKI
+101 GQESLIEKKI

-119 QRLATK
+119 QKLATK

-131 NLGKFF
+131 NLGQFF
-137 LSLVGGWLTSQTID
+137 LSLVGGWLTSQAID
-151 AINANAEGNTDKL
+151 AINANAEGNKDKL

-186 IALRALSGGFGRLA
+186 LALTALSGGFGRLA
-200 IGLTAAAALG
+200 IGLTAAAAIG
-210 LFTTPGKEFL
+210 LFTTPGQQFL
-220 SFLYNEVKKF
+220 ALLAEAYKYIRENVP
-230 YAGVQERL
+230 GGQLL
-238 PFLPNLPGQQPGGN
+238 PELPQQQPDAN
-252 QTDPS
+252 
-257 KLPEQQQSGSKPE
+257 
-270 TETETESEIDPSK
+270 K
-283 PPGTQQYVLGG
+283 PPGIQEGQQGNQGNQSNQPNANKPPGAEQFALGG
-294 LVEGTSGIDQIPA
+294 LVEGTPGIDQIPA
-307 RLTAGEFVVPQGK
+307 MLTDGEFVMPQSK
-320 VKQYG
+320 VRQYG

-347 FVPRDPEKPFDANL
+347 FVPRDKEKPFDVNL
-361 RAKQTEPANIPLEGD
+361 KAKQTEPANIPLEGD
-376 SSRGLEPG
+376 ASKGLEPG
-384 QISKGDTTLS
+384 QISPGDTTLS

-402 VQGMINEEQNIGKPV
+402 VQGMINEEKYIGKTGNLPSSNITPIIKAQK
-417 VASPENLTP
+417 VAER
-426 VQKSLSIAKAVSEPP
+426 VSEPP
-441 QEESINILPLPIPPS
+441 QEDPINIVPIPIPPS
-456 GGGQSNQQSAPVASG
+456 GGGQSNQQSVPAASG
-471 NVGNIPVF
+471 SIGGIPVF

>member
-9 GNRSTVSTAAFA
+9 GNRSTVSTATFA
-21 GRATPPIQQ
+21 GRATPPVQQ
-30 DPVATKLL
+30 DPVTTKLL

-88 ARESRLAQEQLRQ
+88 ARETRLAQEQLRQ

-137 LSLVGGWLTSQTID
+137 LSLVGGWLTLQTVD
-151 AINANAEGNTDKL
+151 AINANAEGNEDKL

-186 IALRALSGGFGRLA
+186 IALGVLTGGFGRLV

-210 LFTTPGKEFL
+210 LFTTPGKRFL
-220 SFLYNEVKKF
+220 SFLYKESTKF
-230 YAGVQERL
+230 YEGIRNNIPFADR
-238 PFLPNLPGQQPGGN
+238 FLPPSPEGEPAAGSEKQPPGQQ
-252 QTDPS
+252 Q
-257 KLPEQQQSGSKPE
+257 PEAKPE
-270 TETETESEIDPSK
+270 AKPESEIDPSK
-283 PPGTQQYVLGG
+283 PPGKVLGG
-294 LVEGTSGIDQIPA
+294 LVEGTPGIDQIPA
-307 RLTAGEFVVPQGK
+307 MLTDGEFVVPQGK

-340 ENDNKDE
+340 ENDNKKDE

-376 SSRGLEPG
+376 ASRGLEPG

-394 EMGYSVDE
+394 EMGYSVAE
-402 VQGMINEEQNIGKPV
+402 VQGMINEEKNIGKPV

-441 QEESINILPLPIPPS
+441 QEEPINILPLPIPPS

>member
-9 GNRSTVSTAAFA
+9 GRRSTVSTAAFT
-21 GRATPPIQQ
+21 GRATAPVQQ
-30 DPVATKLL
+30 DPVTTKLL

-47 VASQITNLN
+47 VAAQITNLN

-101 GQESIIEKKI
+101 GQESLIEKKI

-119 QRLATK
+119 QKLATK

-131 NLGKFF
+131 NLGQFF
-137 LSLVGGWLTSQTID
+137 LSLVGGWLTSQAID
-151 AINANAEGNTDKL
+151 AINAAAEGNKDKL

-171 LKGLGVITGVFVASR
+171 LKGLGVITGVFIASR
-186 IALRALSGGFGRLA
+186 LALRVLSGGFGRLA
-200 IGLTAAAALG
+200 IGLTAAAAVG
-210 LFTTPGKEFL
+210 LFTEPGKQFL
-220 SFLYNEVKKF
+220 ALLRDGYNYVRENF
-230 YAGVQERL
+230 PGGQLL
-238 PFLPNLPGQQPGGN
+238 PALPEPQPNANKPPGLQQGQQGNQGQQP
-252 QTDPS
+252 P
-257 KLPEQQQSGSKPE
+257 PQQQPNAN
-270 TETETESEIDPSK
+270 K
-283 PPGTQQYVLGG
+283 PPGPGMALGG
-294 LVEGTSGIDQIPA
+294 LVEGTPGIDQIPA
-307 RLTAGEFVVPQGK
+307 MLTDGEFVVPKSK
-320 VKQYG
+320 VRQYG

-347 FVPRDPEKPFDANL
+347 FVPRDKEKPFDVNL
-361 RAKQTEPANIPLEGD
+361 EAKQTEPANIPLEGD
-376 SSRGLEPG
+376 ASKGLEPG
-384 QISKGDTTLS
+384 QISPSDTTLS

-402 VQGMINEEQNIGKPV
+402 VQAMINEEKYIGKTGNLPSSNITPIIKAQK
-417 VASPENLTP
+417 VAER
-426 VQKSLSIAKAVSEPP
+426 VSEPP
-441 QEESINILPLPIPPS
+441 QEDPINIVPIPIPPS
-456 GGGQSNQQSAPVASG
+456 GGGQSNQQSVPAASG
-471 NVGNIPVF
+471 NVGGIPVF